1 VCIVEIWQVAGNK
14 KERQK
19 VNTQTTKI
27 INGLLAKAVIV
38 LLTAS
43 AFILTPP
50 ILAGL
55 ELLARG

>member
-1 VCIVEIWQVAGNK
+1 MANKEKGNK
-14 KERQK
+14 LTE
-19 VNTQTTKI
+19 QTAKI
-27 INGLLAKAVIV
+27 INKLLAKAVIV

-43 AFILTPP
+43 ALILTPP

>member
-1 VCIVEIWQVAGNK
+1 MASCQKQK
-14 KERQK
+14 KEGYK
-19 VNTQTTKI
+19 VSEQTAKI
-27 INGLLAKAVIV
+27 INRLLAKAVIV

-50 ILAGL
+50 ILAGF

>member
-1 VCIVEIWQVAGNK
+1 LSKYGKLPETK
-14 KERQK
+14 KKGYK
-19 VNTQTTKI
+19 VTEQTAKI
-27 INGLLAKAVIV
+27 INRLLAKAVIV

-43 AFILTPP
+43 ALILTPP